1 MGGRILK
8 LINSI
13 KCGFV
18 FCLLMSIS
26 IFTSKS
32 YSNEEI
38 QFDRPITR
46 RITLGANHYW
56 VLLPNSFQLHKQYP
70 IVIYLHGRKYGPV
83 NADRAKLHLDT
94 SWFKNSSVLNYI
106 VAFPALPITSY
117 PTWTLRDNPF
127 IESVIQDVRR
137 RFKQKISPLFLAGFS
152 AGALHSLYTGL
163 NRMFSIDG
171 IIAFA
176 YGLIDQR
183 SPYLQADRSIPIFLA
198 VGRFDYGVRANVL
211 YSLNR
216 LKRLSFS
223 DVSYREYPIGH
234 WVHDQFIKD
243 LHKWVETRA
252 AKILL
257 NRELA
262 IRNQLESRR
271 NTP

>member
-94 SWFKNSSVLNYI
+94 SCFKKRSVLNSI

-117 PTWTLRDNPF
+117 PPCTTGDNP
-127 IESVIQDVRR
+127 SSVRVIQDVRK
-137 RFKQKISPLFLAGFS
+137 RFTTNISP
-152 AGALHSLYTGL
+152 
-163 NRMFSIDG
+163 
-171 IIAFA
+171 
-176 YGLIDQR
+176 
-183 SPYLQADRSIPIFLA
+183 
-198 VGRFDYGVRANVL
+198 
-211 YSLNR
+211 
-216 LKRLSFS
+216 
-223 DVSYREYPIGH
+223 
-234 WVHDQFIKD
+234 
-243 LHKWVETRA
+243 
-252 AKILL
+252 
-257 NRELA
+257 
-262 IRNQLESRR
+262 
-271 NTP
+271 